1 MANYVLC
8 TFFKQY
14 LFENNFIGANNVN
27 IFDVGILAEIPVKIS
42 LPPVCLVCQVL
53 LFPLPLLVTELASEQ
68 LFELLAGTLSDD
80 KLPFPYLHHSV
91 IS

>member
-8 TFFKQY
+8 NFFKQY
-14 LFENNFIGANNVN
+14 LFEYIFKHTNNVN
-27 IFDVGILAEIPVKIS
+27 IFDVGILAEILVKIS

-80 KLPFPYLHHSV
+80 KPPFPYLHHSV